1 MDSLLLELLAPRRL
15 GVSCESPNLVEDHK
29 KVEQAA
35 DEVMGASSLPSM
47 NGFAL
52 I

>member
-1 MDSLLLELLAPRRL
+1 VLASSNALFASPLVLPL
-15 GVSCESPNLVEDHK
+15 GVTPNLPLNKSER
-29 KVEQAA
+29 QA